1 MPAAGPTATEH
12 RIESLECLRGLAALS
27 VVAWHLLLAFAP
39 RHSGQ
44 FADAVADPF
53 IGRLWFA
60 PFNGAAAVTFFFV
73 LSGFVL
79 PWSYFGSRDP
89 RTTARA
95 LVKRWPRLAG
105 ACCLSVLASWLLF
118 RLGAYRYAEAAAIT
132 GSPWLAD
139 FGYAGLPPG
148 FAPRFGEALLNG
160 AFGVFVGGGATF
172 NAALWTMHPEVVG
185 GFVSIALAPALA
197 AIRGPA
203 VLVSLVMV
211 LAIFLGAVEEHI
223 PQFLA
228 GTLLARLL
236 HGRSFSIPP
245 LAAGAM
251 LLAAFL
257 LFSFNGPS
265 GAFAWLRRLIPSG
278 YGSWR
283 YYPVAWVP
291 ASVLLMLAA
300 LGSRHVARCLA
311 GSWARMLGRLSF
323 PIYLVHLPV
332 IFSLGCWSYLRLV
345 AALPPLPAIAA
356 TVLISLSGIVAVAM
370 PLGGF
375 DRWWVGAINRAV
387 LRLR

>member
-1 MPAAGPTATEH
+1 MRASGPPVAGH
-12 RIESLECLRGLAALS
+12 KIESLECLRGLAALS

-44 FADAVADPF
+44 FTDAVADPF

-79 PWSYFGSRDP
+79 PWSYFGSREP

-105 ACCLSVLASWLLF
+105 ACCLSVLGSWLLF
-118 RLGAYRYAEAAAIT
+118 RLGAYRYAEAAALT

-148 FAPRFGEALLNG
+148 FAPSFGEALMNG

-172 NAALWTMHPEVVG
+172 NAALWTMRPEIVG
-185 GFVSIALAPALA
+185 GFVSLALAPALA

-203 VLVSLVMV
+203 VLVVLVVV
-211 LAIFLGAVEEHI
+211 LAVFLGAVEEHI

-236 HGRSFSIPP
+236 HGRSLAIPP
-245 LAAGAM
+245 LAAGAL

-257 LFSFNGPS
+257 LFSFNGPT
-265 GAFAWLRRLIPSG
+265 GAFAWVRRLIPVG
-278 YGSWR
+278 YDWR

-291 ASVLLMLAA
+291 ASVLLILAA

-311 GSWARMLGRLSF
+311 GSWARLLGRLSF

-332 IFSLGCWSYLRLV
+332 IFSLGCWSYSRLV
-345 AALPPLPAIAA
+345 AALPPLAAVAA
-356 TVLISLSGIVAVAM
+356 TVLVSLLGIASVAV

-387 LRLR
+387 PRLL